1 MNKVRSSTHLM
12 KVVKFD
18 QIRDILSRNHY
29 ERERYRKQLKNR
41 GSLNNRGSL
50 DAHARARVDVDAES
64 ACTRAAAGKFDA
76 MGAA

>member
-1 MNKVRSSTHLM
+1 M

-18 QIRDILSRNHY
+18 QIRDTLSRNHY
-29 ERERYRKQLKNR
+29 ERERYRKQMKNR

-64 ACTRAAAGKFDA
+64 ACMRAAAGKFDA
-76 MGAA
+76 MGAG